1 MPAAEGLPMLAAKLS
16 PLWCP
21 SLLATVVSLAA
32 CSSGAAST
40 ASAASTGNDAASASM
55 PTSTPMRLQGVYFA
69 NSAGSIAKLE
79 FVDATRVNV
88 TWTSCS
94 KGSPCTSADA
104 YTLQESGG
112 GQTLQILEPG
122 GKTTTLQL
130 QQLAGAAAADL
141 STHALDLT
149 TGMGSLV
156 QSGAPLVSS
165 FSAQLVDGC
174 SQSFSQS
181 STIASIAM
189 ANIGHTACGANSA
202 GGSSYG
208 SSCTGNGGQP
218 EYWCAD
224 FARWVWGQAGASTNG
239 LSAAAGSF
247 YVYGQNNG
255 TLHNSPLVGD
265 AVVFDYAGGGYADH
279 VAIVVEVSSD
289 GTIETAS
296 GDWNGEDGS
305 EAQFSS
311 TSHVVLNSPAYGSA
325 VGSSPGVIGMTISG
339 FISPAG
345 TDTSCGGGSAG
356 SSSYGSCTSTAG
368 QSGTCIDTGACGSM
382 GGASDPADLCP
393 GPDNIQCC
401 TTGGGGS
408 SPPASYGSCTN
419 TAGQSGSCTDTSA
432 CGSMGGASDPAD
444 LCPGP
449 DNIQCCT
456 TSSAPACTNTAGQSG
471 TCIDT
476 SACASQGG
484 RSDPADL
491 CPGPDNI
498 QCCTH

>member
-1 MPAAEGLPMLAAKLS
+1 MLVAKLS
-16 PLWCP
+16 AWWCP
-21 SLLATVVSLAA
+21 SVLVTFASLAA
-32 CSSGAAST
+32 CSGGAASPDHASSASST
-40 ASAASTGNDAASASM
+40 SASAATSA
-55 PTSTPMRLQGVYFA
+55 PAQLRGTYFA
-69 NSAGSIAKLE
+69 GSAGVIARLD
-79 FVDATRVNV
+79 FIDATHVNV
-88 TWTSCS
+88 AWTKCS
-94 KGSPCTSADA
+94 KGSPCTSADT
-104 YTLQESGG
+104 YTLPQSGG
-112 GQTLQILEPG
+112 GQTTLEIVEPG
-122 GKTTTLQL
+122 GKTTALHFTQL
-130 QQLAGAAAADL
+130 TRAAAADL
-141 STHALDLT
+141 STSVLDLT
-149 TGMGSLV
+149 IGTGSLV
-156 QSGAPLVSS
+156 QAGGPLVSS

-181 STIASIAM
+181 STIASIAT
-189 ANIGHTACGANSA
+189 ANIGRTACGANSA

-224 FARWVWGQAGASTNG
+224 FARWVWGQAGVNTNG

-255 TLHNSPLVGD
+255 TLHDTPLVGD
-265 AVVFDYAGGGYADH
+265 AVVFDYGGGGYADH
-279 VAIVVEVSSD
+279 VAIVVEVNGD

-296 GDWNGEDGS
+296 GDWNGVGDG
-305 EAQFSS
+305 EAEFSS
-311 TSHVVLNSPAYGSA
+311 TSHVVLNAPAYGSA

-345 TDTSCGGGSAG
+345 TDTSCGGGSSGG
-356 SSSYGSCTSTAG
+356 SAYGSCTSTAG
-368 QSGTCIDTGACGSM
+368 QPGTCLDTGACGSM

-401 TTGGGGS
+401 TTGGS
-408 SPPASYGSCTN
+408 SPPPSSYGSCTS
-419 TAGQSGSCTDTSA
+419 TAGQPGTCLDTGA
-432 CGSMGGASDPAD
+432 CGAMGGASDPAD

-456 TSSAPACTNTAGQSG
+456 TGGGSPSCTNTSGQAG

-476 SACASQGG
+476 STCAAQGG